1 MEPAPQANLTE
12 IFSSIQGEGPD
23 IGRRHLFVRF
33 YGCHRRCVY
42 CDSPETVTAMQPP
55 GYRPGA
61 FCVEDPP
68 GSNQL
73 RSESNPVTADIL
85 MALIE
90 AWDEPRGVHHAVV
103 ATGGEP
109 LLHAAFLG
117 HWFPMV
123 QARGLRTYLETAG
136 DLYHELEKI
145 IAVTDRVAMDIKLP
159 SVTGNEAAW
168 GQHRRFLKVCVNA
181 GKQVFV
187 KTVVSAATRDDEL
200 AEAGALVRDLAP
212 STPFILQP
220 MSVFGDATNPPT
232 PAQLLAWHRELSRML
247 EDVRVIPQA
256 HKLMGAR

>member
-1 MEPAPQANLTE
+1 
-12 IFSSIQGEGPD
+12 
-23 IGRRHLFVRF
+23 
-33 YGCHRRCVY
+33 
-42 CDSPETVTAMQPP
+42 
-55 GYRPGA
+55 
-61 FCVEDPP
+61 
-68 GSNQL
+68 
-73 RSESNPVTADIL
+73 
-85 MALIE
+85 
-90 AWDEPRGVHHAVV
+90 
-103 ATGGEP
+103 
-109 LLHAAFLG
+109 
-117 HWFPMV
+117 MV